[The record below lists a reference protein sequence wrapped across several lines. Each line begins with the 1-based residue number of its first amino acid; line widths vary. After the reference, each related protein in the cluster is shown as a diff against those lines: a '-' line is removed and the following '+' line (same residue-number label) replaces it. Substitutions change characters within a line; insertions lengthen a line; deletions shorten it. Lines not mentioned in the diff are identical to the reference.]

1 LTASGCTL
9 APLRLR
15 QDDEGNADG
24 KRKAWVV
31 WARQR
36 RRKARA
42 RRRGARMLLLAIA
55 AGWGGVCFAC
65 LLGCSP
71 SDGLGFQGLD
81 QYRYLPVNI
90 V

>member
-15 QDDEGNADG
+15 QEDEGNADG

-42 RRRGARMLLLAIA
+42 RRRGARMLLVAIA
-55 AGWGGVCFAC
+55 AG
-65 LLGCSP
+65 
-71 SDGLGFQGLD
+71 
-81 QYRYLPVNI
+81 
-90 V
+90 